1 MVKFKRIALSQKST
15 YRIIISGGGTGGHIF
30 PALAIANALKRL
42 APETEILFVGAEGRM
57 EMEKVPAA
65 GYQIIGLE
73 IQGINRSSILKNLSL
88 PWKLLKSMQK
98 SRRILKEFSPD
109 VAVGV
114 GGYASGPLL
123 LAARR
128 LKVPYLIQEQNS
140 FAGVTNKN
148 LGAGAAKVC
157 VAFEGMERFF
167 PADRILL
174 TGNPIRPE
182 AVEIS
187 GKKEEAM
194 RFFGLDPAKKTLL
207 MTGGSLGAKTLNEV
221 MSAGYSELVKEN
233 IQLIWQCGNHYYE
246 ALKSIQAVGI
256 RVYPFIKE
264 MDLAYAAADVIV
276 SRAGAGTIAELCA
289 VGKPVILVPS
299 PNVAEDHQ
307 TKNAQALT
315 KQDAA
320 VMVGDHEANDQL
332 ILAAKALLTDE
343 TRARIL
349 ANNISE
355 LALLDADIVIAKE
368 VLKLAER
375 TQNSK

>member
-1 MVKFKRIALSQKST
+1 MDQKKT
-15 YRIIISGGGTGGHIF
+15 YKIVISGGGTGGHIF

-65 GYQIIGLE
+65 GYKIIGLE
-73 IQGINRSSILKNLSL
+73 IQGINRSSLWKNVSL

-123 LAARR
+123 LAARK
-128 LKVPYLIQEQNS
+128 LSVPYLIQEQNS

-167 PADRILL
+167 PSDRILL

-182 AVEIS
+182 AVQIS
-187 GKKEEAM
+187 GKRENAM
-194 RFFGLDPAKKTLL
+194 SFFGLDPSKKTILL
-207 MTGGSLGAKTLNEV
+207 TGGSLGARTLNEV
-221 MSAGYSELVKEN
+221 MSTGYGDLVKEN
-233 IQLIWQCGNHYYE
+233 IQVIWQCGSYYYD

-264 MDLAYAAADVIV
+264 MDLAYAAADLVI

-315 KQDAA
+315 EKDAA
-320 VMVGDHEANDQL
+320 VMIRDHEAKDQL
-332 ILAAKALLTDE
+332 ILAARALLSDE
-343 TRARIL
+343 NRTQAL
-349 ANNISE
+349 SSNISR
-355 LALLDADIVIAKE
+355 LALLDADTVIAEE

-375 TQNSK
+375 TRKFE